1 MTGNLTLP
9 FCDFRYTKT
18 IGLTTS
24 KSVSDSVSN
33 DSSLDQSFTA
43 GLKFKIFEA
52 QAAHFETEYDW
63 GKTSSST
70 FEKTT
75 STEVDIEVNAG
86 WRAKIQQATGY
97 CGQTTIQTEMF
108 KITST
113 NKTRIESVQ
122 LGRL

>member
-52 QAAHFETEYDW
+52 QASQSAHFGTEYDW
-63 GKTSSST
+63 GKTSSSRRVL
-70 FEKTT
+70 
-75 STEVDIEVNAG
+75 SIE
-86 WRAKIQQATGY
+86 
-97 CGQTTIQTEMF
+97 E
-108 KITST
+108 
-113 NKTRIESVQ
+113 
-122 LGRL
+122 